1 MVWLEPSVSRLDG
14 VLCRSPLPLAQSSS
28 KQQAGSFQGIQTAS
42 EKIQVKGKLS
52 GRTWQSSPV
61 KGRAD
66 ELGLERS
73 VLKRSPEL
81 WEAGMAC
88 SAGSRG
94 RTGVFLSFFLLRGNT
109 RFFVP
114 TFAVVVLGLRG
125 CSDFSLVAV
134 SRDDSKLQCRDF
146 SLWWP
151 LLLGSIGSRARGSSS
166 CGARA

>member
-1 MVWLEPSVSRLDG
+1 MVWLEPSVLRLDG
-14 VLCRSPLPLAQSSS
+14 VLCRSPLPLAQNSS
-28 KQQAGSFQGIQTAS
+28 KHQAGSLQGIQTAS

-66 ELGLERS
+66 ELGWERS

-81 WEAGMAC
+81 WEAGMVC
-88 SAGSRG
+88 SARSGG

-114 TFAVVVLGLRG
+114 TFAVVMLGLRG

-134 SRDDSKLQCRDF
+134 SRDDSKLQCRGF

-151 LLLGSIGSRARGSSS
+151 LLLGRIGSRVRGRSS